1 MLSIPH
7 DPVPQPQNTSGGA
20 FQQSTQDHKMYYRVN
35 FWIERGLRGEDG
47 SIIVAC
53 CILHNLT
60 VNLRE
65 PEPEDCDMDG
75 GEIGNAVRKHITYN
89 FFLIS
94 TQGLIVCSVEMLK
107 HTLAKIAK
115 MLTFIVAWSMN
126 SKT

>member
-1 MLSIPH
+1 MLSIPC

-20 FQQSTQDHKMYYRVN
+20 FQQSTQDHKMYYRAN
-35 FWIERGLRGEDG
+35 FWIDKEVPCATLRGEDG
-47 SIIVAC
+47 CIIVAC

-75 GEIGNAVRKHITYN
+75 GEIGSAVRKHIAYN
-89 FFLIS
+89 FFQYLHRD
-94 TQGLIVCSVEMLK
+94 IVCSVEMLK

-115 MLTFIVAWSMN
+115 MLTFIVA
-126 SKT
+126 

>member
-1 MLSIPH
+1 MLSQRLSCDTSLDCKVRWCVTWECGLCMLSIPH

-20 FQQSTQDHKMYYRVN
+20 FQQSTQDHKMYYRAN
-35 FWIERGLRGEDG
+35 FSIDKEVPCATLRGEDG

-75 GEIGNAVRKHITYN
+75 ETAHFAGT
-89 FFLIS
+89 
-94 TQGLIVCSVEMLK
+94 
-107 HTLAKIAK
+107 
-115 MLTFIVAWSMN
+115 
-126 SKT
+126 